1 MAGQIK
7 MTPEEVRESAKQY
20 RQQAEVVDG
29 VITKMDTLLAQLQSQ
44 WEGSG
49 SQSYAAR
56 YADLKPSFTRAV
68 ELINEVATALDGAA
82 NAIERGDVEAARQ
95 FGG

>member
-49 SQSYAAR
+49 SQSYTAR

-82 NAIERGDVEAARQ
+82 NAIERGDMEAARQ

>member
-82 NAIERGDVEAARQ
+82 NAIERGDMEAARQ
-95 FGG
+95 IGG

>member
-20 RQQAEVVDG
+20 RQQAEVVNG
-29 VITKMDTLLAQLQSQ
+29 VITKMDTLLAQMQSQ

-56 YADLKPSFTRAV
+56 YADLKPSFTRAE
-68 ELINEVATALDGAA
+68 ELINEIATALDGAA
-82 NAIERGDVEAARQ
+82 NAIERGDMEAARQ

>member
-49 SQSYAAR
+49 SQSYASR
-56 YADLKPSFTRAV
+56 YAELKPSFTRAV

-82 NAIERGDVEAARQ
+82 NAIERGDMEAARQ

>member
-68 ELINEVATALDGAA
+68 ELINEVATALNGAA
-82 NAIERGDVEAARQ
+82 NAIERGDMEAARQ

>member
-20 RQQAEVVDG
+20 RQQAEVVNG

-56 YADLKPSFTRAV
+56 YADLKPSFTRAE
-68 ELINEVATALDGAA
+68 ELINEIATALDGAA
-82 NAIERGDVEAARQ
+82 NAIERGDMEAARQ

>member
-68 ELINEVATALDGAA
+68 ELINEVAAALDGAA
-82 NAIERGDVEAARQ
+82 NAIERGDMEAARQ

>member
-29 VITKMDTLLAQLQSQ
+29 VISKMDTLLAQLQSQ

-82 NAIERGDVEAARQ
+82 NAIERGDMEAARQ

>member
-68 ELINEVATALDGAA
+68 ELINEVASALDGAA
-82 NAIERGDVEAARQ
+82 NAIERGDMEAARQ

>member
-49 SQSYAAR
+49 SQSYASR
-56 YADLKPSFTRAV
+56 YAELKPSFTRAV
-68 ELINEVATALDGAA
+68 ELINEGATALYGAA
-82 NAIERGDVEAARQ
+82 NSIERGDMEAARQ

>member
-7 MTPEEVRESAKQY
+7 MSPEEVRESAKQY
-20 RQQAEVVDG
+20 RQQAEVVNG

-56 YADLKPSFTRAV
+56 YADLKPSFTRAE
-68 ELINEVATALDGAA
+68 ELINEIATALDGAA
-82 NAIERGDVEAARQ
+82 NAIERGDMEAARQ

>member
-68 ELINEVATALDGAA
+68 VCLYLL
-82 NAIERGDVEAARQ
+82 
-95 FGG
+95 

>member
-29 VITKMDTLLAQLQSQ
+29 VITKMETLLAQLQSQ

-82 NAIERGDVEAARQ
+82 NAIERGDMEAARQ

>member
-82 NAIERGDVEAARQ
+82 NAIERGDMEAARQ

>member
-82 NAIERGDVEAARQ
+82 NAIERSDMEAARQ

>member
-20 RQQAEVVDG
+20 RQQAEVVNG
-29 VITKMDTLLAQLQSQ
+29 VISKMDTLLAQLQSQ

-56 YADLKPSFTRAV
+56 YADLKPSFTRAE
-68 ELINEVATALDGAA
+68 ELINEIATALDGAA
-82 NAIERGDVEAARQ
+82 NAIERGDMEAARQ

>member
-29 VITKMDTLLAQLQSQ
+29 VITKMDTLLAQLHSQ

-82 NAIERGDVEAARQ
+82 NAIERGDMEAARQ

>member
-7 MTPEEVRESAKQY
+7 MTPEEVRASANQY
-20 RQQAEVVDG
+20 RQQAEIVNG
-29 VITKMDTLLAQLQSQ
+29 VITKMDTLLTQLQGQ

-49 SQSYAAR
+49 SQSYASR
-56 YADLKPSFTRAV
+56 YADLKPGFTRAE
-68 ELINEVATALDGAA
+68 ELINEIATALDAAA
-82 NAIERGDVEAARQ
+82 NAIERGDAEAARQ

>member
-82 NAIERGDVEAARQ
+82 NAIERGDIEAARQ